1 MSSKHSH
8 MNEVPFPAN
17 ANGALE
23 RFQLRALL
31 RFGAVAFIIASIVNG
46 QGQSTADIFS
56 RLDQAAHSFTS
67 ATATIRVTTHTAI
80 INEDDT
86 QIGTVT
92 VKRNFPTDLHFLITF
107 TGQDAQSLAFRG
119 DTLQIYYPRLN
130 TVREYDISKYKDLAQ
145 KLILVGFGMAGRELA
160 ANYDITNLGDERV
173 QSQDSVHL
181 QLIPKS
187 SEVLKQLSRIDLWVS
202 LATDCPVQQKFYLP
216 GGDYRLVTYSD
227 VKVNPRLPASAL
239 DLPKSAKHERMN

>member
-1 MSSKHSH
+1 
-8 MNEVPFPAN
+8 MNEGIPAK
-17 ANGALE
+17 AAFALE
-23 RFQLRALL
+23 RFSLRAPL
-31 RFGAVAFIIASIVNG
+31 RLGAIAFIIASTVSA
-46 QGQSTADIFS
+46 QAQSTTDIFS

-67 ATATIRVTTHTAI
+67 ATASIRVTTHTAI

-86 QIGTVT
+86 QVGTVT
-92 VKRNFPTDLHFLITF
+92 VKRNSPKDMHFLITF

-130 TVREYDISKYKDLAQ
+130 TIREYDITKYKDLAQ

-160 ANYDITNLGDERV
+160 ANYDIINLGDERI

-181 QLIPKS
+181 QLKPKAP
-187 SEVLKQLSRIDLWVS
+187 EVLKQLSRVDLWVS
-202 LATDCPVQQKFYLP
+202 LATDCPVQQRFYLP

-239 DLPKSAKHERMN
+239 DLPKGAKHERMN